1 MFLFFCSL
9 FDGMDPVASSFPRLP
24 PAWLGSFSSP
34 PHGTEQPMHVRPFET
49 KKKSKPANFCGFFT
63 GCPSSDFKLFPTA
76 GCQLHSGLPYRRP
89 SPDVTCGHTLHCSM
103 PPWIRFDRSSTFMVC
118 SQLAQVAAQFL
129 RSMNMGHVYITL
141 YKLRK

>member
-1 MFLFFCSL
+1 L
-9 FDGMDPVASSFPRLP
+9 GGIASSFPRSL
-24 PAWLGSFSSP
+24 LGRFSSP
-34 PHGTEQPMHVRPFET
+34 PHGTEPMKACTFVRSKQ

-89 SPDVTCGHTLHCSM
+89 SPDVTLHCSM